1 MFLRVQGYPCN
12 RQESRALSF
21 SEEKAHW
28 QIPMN
33 EVNIICDVKTKD
45 GTHARTHTLVNTF
58 SVLLSQVF
66 CLFRVILGCQ
76 MVSYAQILGFR
87 NKVDVI

>member
-1 MFLRVQGYPCN
+1 MTLIIMTNIYIFFLCATLPHCVCFQGPVFLRVQSYPCN

-33 EVNIICDVKTKD
+33 EINIICDVITKD
-45 GTHARTHTLVNTF
+45 GTHTTLT
-58 SVLLSQVF
+58 QKKY
-66 CLFRVILGCQ
+66 IL
-76 MVSYAQILGFR
+76 
-87 NKVDVI
+87 